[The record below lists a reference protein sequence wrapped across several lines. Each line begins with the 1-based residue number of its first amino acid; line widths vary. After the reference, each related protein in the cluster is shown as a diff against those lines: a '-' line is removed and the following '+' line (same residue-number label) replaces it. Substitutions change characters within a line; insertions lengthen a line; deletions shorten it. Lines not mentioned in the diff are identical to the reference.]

1 MKNKENESI
10 KNNEVIYD
18 LYFGLTLPGRIIFT
32 IYSFHGL
39 FFIYNI
45 IIQYIILIP
54 SLLFNIDDFVQGV
67 ILSVIY
73 IIFAISSANI
83 LIIPSFEFLNFPFL
97 SYRNPKCHI
106 LSFIYIFQKKKK
118 KKKKIENQNC
128 NATNAALFLIQL
140 LYLMGLLE
148 NLFSESVGF
157 KDHIKQFILIV
168 IYINY
173 ITIMLCYFVTSLY
186 LIIKIISYKCCINF
200 ILFWNFGQ
208 TIIRNLNFYFEDKPD
223 IPNVNLLSY
232 LINPYLRKFYKK
244 NNKPLKEDFHW
255 YAEDFIFGCRII
267 IKIILMP
274 ISIAFFFHIFY
285 KLFKIYW
292 SSIILFVILFVVMT
306 ILSITLNFPLFYR
319 NRKTY
324 GTCGFCCNFIC
335 FKKSNNLLTSD
346 VDYTYVGR
354 HPFII
359 SVTRCICDFIT
370 LLTSVVLLNIYYMGK
385 DNDAIDAIDGVFSN
399 VPPSNKTFNVDKL
412 LLPNICYSPVHD
424 IPLYLYLPFIND
436 AYYYSKIEELHNYSS
451 SLHIPNYKKLFF
463 DDDYKIDVIGNLVN
477 KNNTV
482 KMVQYNV
489 RNKKNYIT
497 ILAIKGT
504 SYNIDIYVDAQ
515 LYFSS
520 ILLNLLSTFS
530 ITSTKDSMSFNLIEY
545 SLNIP
550 YRIFSNYLM
559 INDYLNEL
567 QQAYID
573 NEYTFYDN
581 VVIVGHSLGGGLA
594 KLFGRLMKKQAVSLS
609 GPGVNAFHSLWK
621 YEGESENF
629 EISAIDLVPDMD
641 LVPRVEI
648 SGGTIYRI
656 ICQAGIINC
665 HSKVFSLCEVLIMCR
680 NPNYEVY
687 CKKFG
692 NISHAY
698 IKRILK
704 SSELND

>member
-1 MKNKENESI
+1 MIIEENERK

-32 IYSFHGL
+32 LYSFHGL

-54 SLLFNIDDFVQGV
+54 SLLYSIEDFAQGV
-67 ILSVIY
+67 ILSVLY
-73 IIFAISSANI
+73 LIFAISSANI

-97 SYRNPKCHI
+97 SYRNPICHI
-106 LSFIYIFQKKKK
+106 LSFKYIFLEKEFNKNKV
-118 KKKKIENQNC
+118 ENENC
-128 NATNAALFLIQL
+128 NVTNVVLFIIEILYIIGLIKGYISQTID
-140 LYLMGLLE
+140 
-148 NLFSESVGF
+148 F
-157 KDHIKQFILIV
+157 KDNIKLVILII
-168 IYINY
+168 IYTNY
-173 ITIMLCYFVTSLY
+173 VTIMLCYFIMSLY
-186 LIIKIISYKCCINF
+186 LIIKILSYKCCINC
-200 ILFWNFGQ
+200 ILFWNFGK
-208 TIIRNLNFYFEDKPD
+208 TIIRNINFYFEDKPD

-232 LINPYLRKFYKK
+232 LINPYLNKFYRK
-244 NNKPLKEDFHW
+244 NNRPIRNDFHW
-255 YAEDFIFGCRII
+255 YAEDFIYGLSII
-267 IKIILMP
+267 IKIILIPFSM
-274 ISIAFFFHIFY
+274 AFFFNIFY
-285 KLFKIYW
+285 DLIKIYW
-292 SSIILFVILFVVMT
+292 SSIILFILLFVVMT
-306 ILSITLNFPLFYR
+306 ILSVSLNFPLLYR
-319 NRKTY
+319 NRKNF
-324 GTCGFCCNFIC
+324 GTFGFCCDFLC
-335 FKKSNNLLTSD
+335 FKKKNNILTSEIE
-346 VDYTYVGR
+346 YTYKGR
-354 HPFII
+354 HPYII
-359 SVTRCICDFIT
+359 SIARIICD
-370 LLTSVVLLNIYYMGK
+370 LLILTISVILLRIYYMRK
-385 DNDAIDAIDGVFSN
+385 DNDSVDNIFANIS
-399 VPPSNKTFNVDKL
+399 PSSKTIETDKL
-412 LLPNICYSPVHD
+412 LLPNICYSPIYG

-436 AYYYSKIEELHNYSS
+436 AYYYNNINTEIGPHYYSS
-451 SLHIPNYKKLFF
+451 LQIENYRKLFF
-463 DDDYKIDVIGNLVN
+463 DDNDCEINILGNLIN

-489 RNKKNYIT
+489 RYKDNYIT

-504 SYNIDIYVDAQ
+504 SYNTDIYLDAQ

-530 ITSTKDSMSFNLIEY
+530 LTSTKDSKAFKLIEY

-573 NEYTFYDN
+573 HEYTFYDN

-621 YEGESENF
+621 YNGESENF

-656 ICQAGIINC
+656 ICQAGILNC
-665 HSKVFSLCEVLIMCR
+665 HSKVYSLCEVLIMCR

-687 CKKFG
+687 CK
-692 NISHAY
+692 NWAISDTY
-698 IKRILK
+698 INKILK
-704 SSELND
+704 SSELNNK

>member
-1 MKNKENESI
+1 MIVEENER
-10 KNNEVIYD
+10 KKKNEVIYD

-32 IYSFHGL
+32 LYSFHGL

-54 SLLFNIDDFVQGV
+54 SLLYSIENFTQGI

-73 IIFAISSANI
+73 LIFAISCANI

-106 LSFIYIFQKKKK
+106 LSFKYIFLEKEFNQV
-118 KKKKIENQNC
+118 ENENC
-128 NATNAALFLIQL
+128 NVTNVILFIIQI
-140 LYLMGLLE
+140 LYLIGLVKG
-148 NLFSESVGF
+148 SISQTIDF
-157 KDHIKQFILIV
+157 KDHIKLIILIIV
-168 IYINY
+168 YINY
-173 ITIMLCYFVTSLY
+173 VTIMLCYFIMSLY
-186 LIIKIISYKCCINF
+186 LIIKIFSYKCCINC
-200 ILFWNFGQ
+200 ILFWNFGK
-208 TIIRNLNFYFEDKPD
+208 TVIRNINFYFEDKPD

-232 LINPYLRKFYKK
+232 LINPYLNKFYRK
-244 NNKPLKEDFHW
+244 NNRPIRNDFHW
-255 YAEDFIFGCRII
+255 YAEDFIYGLSII
-267 IKIILMP
+267 IKIILIPFSM
-274 ISIAFFFHIFY
+274 AFFFNIFY
-285 KLFKIYW
+285 DLIEIYW
-292 SSIILFVILFVVMT
+292 SSIILFILLFMVMT
-306 ILSITLNFPLFYR
+306 ILSVFLNFPLLYR
-319 NRKTY
+319 NRKNF
-324 GTCGFCCNFIC
+324 GTFGFCCDFGC
-335 FKKSNNLLTSD
+335 FKKKNNFLTSEIE
-346 VDYTYVGR
+346 YTYKGR
-354 HPFII
+354 HPYII
-359 SVTRCICDFIT
+359 SIARLICDLIT
-370 LLTSVVLLNIYYMGK
+370 VIISVVLLRIYYMRK
-385 DNDAIDAIDGVFSN
+385 DNDSVDNIFANIS
-399 VPPSNKTFNVDKL
+399 PSSKIIEKDKL
-412 LLPNICYSPVHD
+412 LLPNICYSPVYG

-436 AYYYSKIEELHNYSS
+436 AYYYNNINTEIGPHYYSS
-451 SLHIPNYKKLFF
+451 LQIPNYRKLFF
-463 DDDYKIDVIGNLVN
+463 DNDYEINVRGNLIN

-489 RNKKNYIT
+489 KYKENHIT

-504 SYNIDIYVDAQ
+504 SYNTDIYLDAQ

-530 ITSTKDSMSFNLIEY
+530 LTSTKDSKAFKLIEY

-567 QQAYID
+567 QQAFID
-573 NEYTFYDN
+573 NEYTFYNN

-621 YEGESENF
+621 YNGESENF

-656 ICQAGIINC
+656 ICKAGILNC

-680 NPNYEVY
+680 NPNYDVY
-687 CKKFG
+687 CKNFG
-692 NISHAY
+692 VISDTY
-698 IKRILK
+698 INKILE
-704 SSELND
+704 SSELNNK